1 MPRKSCLN
9 SNRTNKK
16 ETEMKLYFSPGACSL
31 SPHIVL
37 REAGA
42 DFDLQQVDT
51 RSKEMVGSDSLF
63 TDINPKGSVPFLQ
76 LDDGEVITEGAVIVQ
91 YIGDQNPESGVIPPA
106 GSMER
111 IRVQEWLSFIG
122 SDLHKGFGPIFNPKY
137 MPEAAPVAKGLL
149 EIRLAYVGGELEG
162 QDYLMGDKFT
172 APDAY
177 LFTILNWAKK
187 VGIDLDQ
194 WPAIPAYM
202 ARVAGRPTVQE
213 ALKAEGLI

>member
-91 YIGDQNPESGVIPPA
+91 YIGDKNPESGLIPPA

-149 EIRLAYVGGELEG
+149 EIRLAYVAGELEG
-162 QDYLMGDKFT
+162 KDYLMGDKFT

-194 WPAIPAYM
+194 WPDIPAYM
-202 ARVAGRPTVQE
+202 ARVAGRPAVQE
-213 ALKAEGLI
+213 TLKAEGLI

>member
-37 REAGA
+37 REAGV

-91 YIGDQNPESGVIPPA
+91 YIGDKNPESGLIPPA

-149 EIRLAYVGGELEG
+149 EIRLAYVAGELEG
-162 QDYLMGDKFT
+162 KDYLMGDKFT

-194 WPAIPAYM
+194 WPDIPAYM
-202 ARVAGRPTVQE
+202 ARVAGRPAVQE
-213 ALKAEGLI
+213 TLKAEGLI

>member
-91 YIGDQNPESGVIPPA
+91 YIGDKNPESGLIPPA

-111 IRVQEWLSFIG
+111 IRGQEWLSFIG

-149 EIRLAYVGGELEG
+149 EIRLAYVAGELEG
-162 QDYLMGDKFT
+162 KDYLMGDKFT

-194 WPAIPAYM
+194 WPDIPAYM
-202 ARVAGRPTVQE
+202 ARVAGRPAVQE
-213 ALKAEGLI
+213 TLKAEGLI

>member
-1 MPRKSCLN
+1 
-9 SNRTNKK
+9 
-16 ETEMKLYFSPGACSL
+16 MKLYFSPGACSL

-91 YIGDQNPESGVIPPA
+91 YIGDKNPESGLIPPA

-149 EIRLAYVGGELEG
+149 EIRLAYVAGELEG
-162 QDYLMGDKFT
+162 KDYLMGDKFT

-194 WPAIPAYM
+194 WPDIPAYM
-202 ARVAGRPTVQE
+202 ARVAGRPAVQE
-213 ALKAEGLI
+213 TLKAEGLI